1 LQTPTKNLPYDD
13 DYDYNTD
20 SCTSENE
27 KDLHKL
33 MKGSTQKE
41 KNTKTAVR
49 DSTI

>member
-1 LQTPTKNLPYDD
+1 LQTPTKNLPSDG